1 MLRAAN
7 SIYSPHFAVWPT
19 KRRVLKREVC
29 HLAAFRDRQPNVCA
43 QANKLP
49 PCVILL
55 SLE

>member
-7 SIYSPHFAVWPT
+7 SIYSPHFAVWPA